1 MANPLKKINVLRSG
15 DEKFFME
22 GCKEC
27 APLKTLK
34 KIAVLRSGDEKVFV
48 EGFEEFVKIKKL
60 PEPGV
65 RSRAQAYG

>member
-1 MANPLKKINVLRSG
+1 MCPLKN
-15 DEKFFME
+15 
-22 GCKEC
+22 
-27 APLKTLK
+27 LK